1 MNEQVIILSK
11 DAVFS
16 RMLLLELQLLHRS
29 CRILEAPAEGLRA
42 DLILLDLDSAEAPSA
57 ECYGRIIGFTR
68 HTGLFSVDAQRQCS
82 MVLHRP
88 FEMRLLRQEVL
99 AQAMQPLQNPVHE
112 TLLMDAEGK
121 YALYGERKVA
131 LSPKEAKALSL
142 LLENRGTHVSRAL
155 LSQSIG
161 ESESNKV
168 DVYICFLRRKIEEL
182 CGANFIVTV
191 RGKGYCIKE

>member
-1 MNEQVIILSK
+1 MSEQVLIISK
-11 DAVFS
+11 DAVFA
-16 RMLLLELQLLHRS
+16 RMLLLELQLLRRS
-29 CRILEAPAEGLRA
+29 CRVLEKPEKGMQAE
-42 DLILLDLDSAEAPSA
+42 LILLDLDSAQAPSA
-57 ECYGRIIGFTR
+57 ECYSRMIGFTR

-99 AQAMQPLQNPVHE
+99 SQATQAMPNAARE
-112 TLLMDAEGK
+112 TLMMDREGK
-121 YALYGERKVA
+121 KALYGERTVA
-131 LSPKEAKALSL
+131 LSPKEAKVLSI
-142 LLENRGTHVSRAL
+142 LLENRGAPVSRAS
-155 LSQSIG
+155 LSQYIG

-182 CGANFIVTV
+182 CGSNLITTV

>member
-1 MNEQVIILSK
+1 MNEQVLILSK
-11 DAVFS
+11 DAVFA

-29 CRILEAPAEGLRA
+29 CRVLEKPEAGMQAE
-42 DLILLDLDSAEAPSA
+42 LILLDLDSAQAPSA
-57 ECYGRIIGFTR
+57 ECYGRMIGFTR

-99 AQAMQPLQNPVHE
+99 AEGMQPLQNPVRE

-121 YALYGERKVA
+121 YALYGEQKVA
-131 LSPKEAKALSL
+131 LSPKEAKVLSV
-142 LLENRGTHVSRAL
+142 LLENRGTPVSRAL
-155 LSQSIG
+155 LSQCIG

-182 CGANFIVTV
+182 CGSKLITTV